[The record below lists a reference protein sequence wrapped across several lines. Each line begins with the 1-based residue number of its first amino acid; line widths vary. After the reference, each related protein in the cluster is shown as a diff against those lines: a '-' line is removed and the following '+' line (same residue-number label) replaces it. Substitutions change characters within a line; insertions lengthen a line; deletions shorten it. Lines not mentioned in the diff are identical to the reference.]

1 MTRFVNPRAPEWM
14 EQEAREALSKMHGQQ
29 MLSRIVDLM
38 LLAYD
43 RGVDASV
50 MEYVRLRM
58 EELESKKP

>member
-1 MTRFVNPRAPEWM
+1 M